1 MMANEKLL
9 TDFPLFDGQLT
20 SSMLPGNFTASYR
33 LHVLTQADHFQSSS
47 EFLRFVAKETHN
59 AQTVNDEQDKSI
71 SALQEDYVSKSAEE
85 TQRITSSLDV
95 GGEYLVKGQKVVG
108 QRDTGWRASTG
119 KASKAGINGSI
130 TYTVGASYS
139 QSQVLA
145 IAKGLEELRQWAVAM
160 QTALGAAS
168 GHGLINE

>member
-1 MMANEKLL
+1 
-9 TDFPLFDGQLT
+9 
-20 SSMLPGNFTASYR
+20 
-33 LHVLTQADHFQSSS
+33 
-47 EFLRFVAKETHN
+47 
-59 AQTVNDEQDKSI
+59 
-71 SALQEDYVSKSAEE
+71 
-85 TQRITSSLDV
+85 V

-160 QTALGAAS
+160 QTALGAVS

>member
-1 MMANEKLL
+1 MANEKLL

-59 AQTVNDEQDKSI
+59 VQTVNDEQDKSI

-85 TQRITSSLDV
+85 TQHIASSLDTDGVYMV
-95 GGEYLVKGQKVVG
+95 GGTQVIGPRQ
-108 QRDTGWRASTG
+108 TGWTAATG
-119 KASKAGINGSI
+119 TPLLGSFNANQSYTI
-130 TYTVGASYS
+130 GTTYT
-139 QSQVLA
+139 QSEVAALATGLQQARQRILALETVLR
-145 IAKGLEELRQWAVAM
+145 L
-160 QTALGAAS
+160 
-168 GHGLINE
+168 HGLID

>member
-1 MMANEKLL
+1 MANEKLL

-85 TQRITSSLDV
+85 TQHIASSLDTDGVYMV
-95 GGEYLVKGQKVVG
+95 GGTQVIGPRQ
-108 QRDTGWRASTG
+108 TGWTAATG
-119 KASKAGINGSI
+119 TPLLGSFNANQSYTI
-130 TYTVGASYS
+130 GTTYT
-139 QSQVLA
+139 QSEVAALATGLQQARQRILALETVLR
-145 IAKGLEELRQWAVAM
+145 L
-160 QTALGAAS
+160 
-168 GHGLINE
+168 HGLID